1 MADLDPIDRWYS
13 ELLDVHVWS
22 HHPEIREL
30 TNTLYDELSIGRL
43 ESKSNNKGKI
53 SLKGML
59 RVLLLD
65 LYVRWLKDPNLAT
78 GFNKATRHYKP
89 NSRNNAPHINRNI
102 IPIEK
107 ELEEELRYAVASAKG
122 IVPAD
127 AVIKIERKLGRPTG
141 GLSQESKKAGG
152 KKSRIKRGQTYK
164 PTDDDYSKVE
174 EMVTIGLDQHTI
186 AKVMGI
192 SNATLTKYYMHNL
205 LVGKDKRTARVAG
218 VAYEMAVSGESPS
231 MTTFWLKT
239 QAGWNSKHHV
249 VVEDR
254 QFDIQWA
261 ANETDIADA
270 NQTVQI
276 LRNKD
281 DKVH

>member
-1 MADLDPIDRWYS
+1 MANKGTISAES
-13 ELLDVHVWS
+13 EE
-22 HHPEIREL
+22 EIRE
-30 TNTLYDELSIGRL
+30 
-43 ESKSNNKGKI
+43 
-53 SLKGML
+53 
-59 RVLLLD
+59 
-65 LYVRWLKDPNLAT
+65 
-78 GFNKATRHYKP
+78 
-89 NSRNNAPHINRNI
+89 
-102 IPIEK
+102 IEK

-127 AVIKIERKLGRPTG
+127 AVLKIERKKGRPTG
-141 GLSQESKKAGG
+141 GLSAESKKAGG

-192 SNATLTKYYMHNL
+192 SNATLNKYYSHNL
-205 LVGKDKRTARVAG
+205 AVGKEKRTARVAG
-218 VAYEMAVSGESPS
+218 VAYEMAISGESPS

-239 QAGWNSKHHV
+239 QAGWSPKHHV

-261 ANETDIADA
+261 SNEADIADA
-270 NQTVQI
+270 NQI

-281 DKVH
+281 SKVH

>member
-1 MADLDPIDRWYS
+1 MA
-13 ELLDVHVWS
+13 
-22 HHPEIREL
+22 
-30 TNTLYDELSIGRL
+30 
-43 ESKSNNKGKI
+43 NKGNI
-53 SLKGML
+53 SADSEQEIKE
-59 RVLLLD
+59 
-65 LYVRWLKDPNLAT
+65 
-78 GFNKATRHYKP
+78 
-89 NSRNNAPHINRNI
+89 
-102 IPIEK
+102 IEK

-127 AVIKIERKLGRPTG
+127 AVLKIERKKGRPTG
-141 GLSQESKKAGG
+141 GLSAESKKAGG
-152 KKSRIKRGQTYK
+152 KQSRIKRGQTYK

-192 SNATLTKYYMHNL
+192 SNATLNKYYAHNL
-205 LVGKDKRTARVAG
+205 AVGKEKRTARVAG

-239 QAGWNSKHHV
+239 QAGWSPKHHV

-261 ANETDIADA
+261 SDETDIADA
-270 NQTVQI
+270 NQI

-281 DKVH
+281 SKVH

>member
-1 MADLDPIDRWYS
+1 MANKGNISADS
-13 ELLDVHVWS
+13 EQ
-22 HHPEIREL
+22 EIRE
-30 TNTLYDELSIGRL
+30 
-43 ESKSNNKGKI
+43 
-53 SLKGML
+53 
-59 RVLLLD
+59 
-65 LYVRWLKDPNLAT
+65 
-78 GFNKATRHYKP
+78 
-89 NSRNNAPHINRNI
+89 
-102 IPIEK
+102 IEK

-127 AVIKIERKLGRPTG
+127 AVLKIERKKGRPTG
-141 GLSQESKKAGG
+141 GLSAESKAAGG

-192 SNATLTKYYMHNL
+192 SNATLNKYYAHNL
-205 LVGKDKRTARVAG
+205 AVGKEKRTARVAG

-239 QAGWNSKHHV
+239 QAGWSPKHHV

-261 ANETDIADA
+261 SDEADIADA
-270 NQTVQI
+270 NQL

-281 DKVH
+281 SKVH

>member
-1 MADLDPIDRWYS
+1 MANKGNISADS
-13 ELLDVHVWS
+13 EQ
-22 HHPEIREL
+22 EIRE
-30 TNTLYDELSIGRL
+30 
-43 ESKSNNKGKI
+43 
-53 SLKGML
+53 
-59 RVLLLD
+59 
-65 LYVRWLKDPNLAT
+65 
-78 GFNKATRHYKP
+78 
-89 NSRNNAPHINRNI
+89 
-102 IPIEK
+102 IEK

-127 AVIKIERKLGRPTG
+127 AVLKIERKKGRPTG
-141 GLSQESKKAGG
+141 GLSAESKKAGG

-192 SNATLTKYYMHNL
+192 SNATLNKYYAHNL
-205 LVGKDKRTARVAG
+205 AVGKEKRTARVAG

-239 QAGWNSKHHV
+239 QAGWSPKHHV

-261 ANETDIADA
+261 NDEADIADA
-270 NQTVQI
+270 NQI

-281 DKVH
+281 SKVH

>member
-1 MADLDPIDRWYS
+1 MAQKGKAIADS
-13 ELLDVHVWS
+13 ED
-22 HHPEIREL
+22 EIRQ
-30 TNTLYDELSIGRL
+30 
-43 ESKSNNKGKI
+43 
-53 SLKGML
+53 
-59 RVLLLD
+59 
-65 LYVRWLKDPNLAT
+65 
-78 GFNKATRHYKP
+78 
-89 NSRNNAPHINRNI
+89 
-102 IPIEK
+102 IEK
-107 ELEEELRYAVASAKG
+107 ELEEEARYAVASAKG

-141 GLSQESKKAGG
+141 ELSQQSKAAGG
-152 KKSRIKRGQTYK
+152 KKSRIKRGQKYK
-164 PTDDDYSKVE
+164 PSDDDYSKVE

-192 SNATLTKYYMHNL
+192 SNATLTKYFAHNL

-239 QAGWNSKHHV
+239 QAGWSPKHHV

-261 ANETDIADA
+261 QDEKDIADA
-270 NQTVQI
+270 NQF
-276 LRNKD
+276 LKD
-281 DKVH
+281 ADSKVH

>member
-1 MADLDPIDRWYS
+1 MANKGNISADS
-13 ELLDVHVWS
+13 EQ
-22 HHPEIREL
+22 EIRE
-30 TNTLYDELSIGRL
+30 
-43 ESKSNNKGKI
+43 
-53 SLKGML
+53 
-59 RVLLLD
+59 
-65 LYVRWLKDPNLAT
+65 
-78 GFNKATRHYKP
+78 
-89 NSRNNAPHINRNI
+89 
-102 IPIEK
+102 IEK

-127 AVIKIERKLGRPTG
+127 AVLKIERKKGRPTG
-141 GLSQESKKAGG
+141 GLSAESKKAGG

-186 AKVMGI
+186 SKVMGI
-192 SNATLTKYYMHNL
+192 SNATLNKYYSHNL
-205 LVGKDKRTARVAG
+205 AVGKEKRTARVAG

-239 QAGWNSKHHV
+239 QAGWSPKHHV

-261 ANETDIADA
+261 SDETDIADA
-270 NQTVQI
+270 NQI

-281 DKVH
+281 SKVH